1 LHGEDYPAP
10 IFMISGQGDIAMAVS
25 AIKNGALDFIEKP
38 FRGNEIVSRLNEAID
53 AYTRRQAE
61 TSASRVASLHF
72 PGREPLTRR
81 EREVL
86 EQFTAG
92 ASNKEAGRQLGI
104 SPRTIEDHRAN
115 IMKKLGARNAADL
128 VRIVMTAQRR
138 SKIGTG
144 QKPGHTLRLPHRAG
158 CAMHARLNGTSAP
171 GVRFDMSGKPV
182 YACYRAYTP
191 EAARMRDTS
200 CDEPGSKEWHRK
212 TRHTWR
218 NEDDKKDQD
227 PDQLRSARWFAPDD
241 LRAFG
246 HQLARDADGLRAGGV
261 ARSAGDRDHQHLVG
275 CAALSYALQESGR
288 RRQARRADGRRLSA
302 RAAGV
307 VAVGIA
313 AEADHDALP
322 QHAGDGCR
330 GTAARP
336 SGRRCGADGRL
347 RQDDARPVAWEPP
360 A

>member
-1 LHGEDYPAP
+1 MAEQTPRGEIFVVDDDPAVRDTLSMVLKGAGYEVICFADGAALLSVARSRVPAAILLDVHIPGKSGLDLLRELHGEDYPAP

-128 VRIVMTAQRR
+128 VRIVMTAQRQ
-138 SKIGTG
+138 G
-144 QKPGHTLRLPHRAG
+144 
-158 CAMHARLNGTSAP
+158 
-171 GVRFDMSGKPV
+171 
-182 YACYRAYTP
+182 
-191 EAARMRDTS
+191 
-200 CDEPGSKEWHRK
+200 
-212 TRHTWR
+212 
-218 NEDDKKDQD
+218 
-227 PDQLRSARWFAPDD
+227 
-241 LRAFG
+241 
-246 HQLARDADGLRAGGV
+246 
-261 ARSAGDRDHQHLVG
+261 
-275 CAALSYALQESGR
+275 
-288 RRQARRADGRRLSA
+288 
-302 RAAGV
+302 
-307 VAVGIA
+307 
-313 AEADHDALP
+313 
-322 QHAGDGCR
+322 
-330 GTAARP
+330 
-336 SGRRCGADGRL
+336 
-347 RQDDARPVAWEPP
+347 
-360 A
+360 